1 MQNLTV
7 KKYQSKDCSVWNEF
21 VLKNKVATFLFDRD
35 FMEYHSDRF
44 QDFSLMVYKE
54 DELIAIMP
62 ANIKDSVLYSH
73 QGLTYGGLIM
83 EKIYDTSVLIAI
95 YEVLIA
101 FLNQHDIKT
110 LKIKSLPEF
119 YDHTVKNSNKLSTD
133 NFNATVYQRH
143 KVLAIDFSV
152 PFTIHKSKLKN
163 YRKNQSTGFMIQ
175 DDNRFDIFWNHVLIP
190 RLKLKHN
197 TKPVH
202 TLEEIELLHHRFP
215 NQIKQYNIFL
225 NSEILAGITI
235 FDKGNIVKSQYG
247 ATTERGE
254 KTRALE
260 YLFIYLTYKYK
271 DEGKLF
277 FSMGTV
283 SDNSNKLGYNPGLL
297 RQKEE
302 LGCQMYAQEFL
313 LLETQ

>member
-83 EKIYDTSVLIAI
+83 EKTYDTSVLIAI

-119 YDHTVKNSNKLSTD
+119 YDHTVKNSNKLLTD

-225 NSEILAGITI
+225 NDEILAGITI

-271 DEGKLF
+271 DEGKRF